1 MPAHG
6 IAIIYTLRRFFFM
19 RRTTPVE
26 PAKPVEPAE
35 PLSHVIKGHL
45 DPRANPKPKRA
56 ATWSL
61 LFLHAIWISYFFS
74 SSMG

>member
-1 MPAHG
+1 MTGMPAHG
-6 IAIIYTLRRFFFM
+6 IAIIYTLRRFFFR
-19 RRTTPVE
+19 RRTTPV
-26 PAKPVEPAE
+26 APAE
-35 PLSHVIKGHL
+35 PLSNVIKGHHA
-45 DPRANPKPKRA
+45 PRANPKPKIA

>member
-19 RRTTPVE
+19 RRITPVE
-26 PAKPVEPAE
+26 PAEPVKPAE

-45 DPRANPKPKRA
+45 SPRANPKPKRA
-56 ATWSL
+56 ADKPL
-61 LFLHAIWISYFFS
+61 PLFHAIWISYFFS